1 MVEISKK
8 IGHHGWPKR
17 KKLKLYL
24 LKRPKTV
31 PRKRNLDE
39 KINDSKS
46 HIRSLSFN
54 FRFFSSKSQSQQ
66 KLAKKITHFTIKFR
80 SKNLT
85 YFTNLTVTQNCKN
98 FHFTNFPKFSSTNM
112 FLAGVRKNICTAP
125 FLDAQELH
133 SRSTGKRRKLSNG
146 GSLNN
151 VLKAAHC

>member
-1 MVEISKK
+1 MVELSKK
-8 IGHHGWPKR
+8 IGHHGWPTR

-31 PRKRNLDE
+31 PRKRNLVE

-46 HIRSLSFN
+46 HIKSLSFN

-85 YFTNLTVTQNCKN
+85 YFTNVTVTQNCKN
-98 FHFTNFPKFSSTNM
+98 YTPTTQPKIHSLYKFSSNM
-112 FLAGVRKNICTAP
+112 FLVGVRKNICTAP

-133 SRSTGKRRKLSNG
+133 SRSTGKRRKL
-146 GSLNN
+146 
-151 VLKAAHC
+151 